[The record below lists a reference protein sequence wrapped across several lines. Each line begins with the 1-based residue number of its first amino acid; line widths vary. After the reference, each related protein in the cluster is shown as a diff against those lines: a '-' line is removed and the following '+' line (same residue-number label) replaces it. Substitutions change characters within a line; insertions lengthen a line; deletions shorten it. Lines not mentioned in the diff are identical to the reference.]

1 MQKVAAGGAKA
12 HLLHSVI
19 VRRQR
24 ASRGTDSM
32 RTRCY
37 WGHTFL
43 PELIRSDGMI
53 FDFGTYNGG
62 FCKVVA
68 PLCQRVIGFEP
79 DPYWEGRLS
88 LPENVR
94 VFPKALAAKRGVLR
108 FNLNKEKC
116 ASAHY
121 FDKGARSIEV
131 DAITLADA
139 LALVLTPAERIEL
152 IKMDIEGEELAVLRD
167 ASPESLQR
175 IAQLT
180 VEFHDFLDR
189 GSVPAIRTIIEKM
202 RSLGFFAMRFSWHS
216 YGDLLFVNQ
225 RLEPLSLWQ
234 RVGLI
239 VFHKYARG
247 FGRIARR
254 ALRLSK

>member
-1 MQKVAAGGAKA
+1 
-12 HLLHSVI
+12 
-19 VRRQR
+19 
-24 ASRGTDSM
+24 M
-32 RTRCY
+32 RTECY

-43 PELIRSDGMI
+43 PGLIRSDGVI
-53 FDFGTYNGG
+53 FDFGTFNGG

-68 PLCQRVIGFEP
+68 PLCQRIIGFEP
-79 DPYWEGRLS
+79 DPYWEGKLS

-94 VFPKALAAKRGVLR
+94 VLPKALAAKRGVMRL
-108 FNLNKEKC
+108 NLNQEKC

-121 FDKGARSIEV
+121 FDNSARSIEV

-139 LALVLTPAERIEL
+139 LALAPAARIEL
-152 IKMDIEGEELAVLRD
+152 VKMDIEGEEVAVLRE

-180 VEFHDFLDR
+180 VEFHDFLD
-189 GSVPAIRTIIEKM
+189 GESVPAIRMVIDKM
-202 RSLGFFAMRFSWHS
+202 QRLGFFALRFSWHS
-216 YGDLLFVNQ
+216 YGDLLFVNRQ
-225 RLEPLSLWQ
+225 LEPLLFWQ

-239 VFHKYARG
+239 VFHKYGRG

-254 ALRLSK
+254 ALRNVTDLTR